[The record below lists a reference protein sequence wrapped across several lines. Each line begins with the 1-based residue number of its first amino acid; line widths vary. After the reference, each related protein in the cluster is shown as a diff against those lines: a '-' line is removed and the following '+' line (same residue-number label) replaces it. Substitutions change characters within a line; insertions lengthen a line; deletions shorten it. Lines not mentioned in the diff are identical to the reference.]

1 MVDCDPV
8 TKSSQTP
15 VVPTHSNAPS
25 GRSDARQNRARLL
38 VAAREILKERGLH
51 GEVTEIAAR
60 AGVGA
65 GTLYRHFP
73 SKDAL
78 IAAISEELHAA
89 ILTELER
96 ASLIDDAREALAHVV
111 RAGYGLVEDYGQLF
125 LALMSGGAP
134 ATLYEAFDGERISG
148 LIAQIIRRG
157 IEQHHFRE
165 DLDVDHAIGL
175 IYALFAPISL
185 ASLLQQ
191 RSLEE
196 ISAASTDFILA
207 GLAGPNPTAAAERSL
222 DEPSS

>member
-1 MVDCDPV
+1 
-8 TKSSQTP
+8 
-15 VVPTHSNAPS
+15 
-25 GRSDARQNRARLL
+25 L
-38 VAAREILKERGLH
+38 VAARDVLKERGLH
-51 GEVTEIAAR
+51 GEVTEIATR

-78 IAAISEELHAA
+78 IAAVSQELHAA

-96 ASLIDDAREALAHVV
+96 SSQIDDAREALAQVV

-134 ATLYEAFDGERISG
+134 PTLYEAFDGERVSG

-157 IEQHHFRE
+157 MEQGYFRQ

-175 IYALFAPISL
+175 IYALFAPVSL
-185 ASLLQQ
+185 ASLMRQ

-207 GLAGPNPTAAAERSL
+207 GLAGPKPPTATEISL